1 MLNTGP
7 LPRIITKR
15 TVIKLLEPQEA
26 NLMCRYR
33 MENRAHLTQWE
44 PTRSRQFYTENYWQ
58 AQLGAAI
65 REFRLGASLC
75 LVILNKEENEV
86 LGVCNYTNIIRGTFE
101 ACHLGYGL
109 AEKHQGMGLMF
120 ETLTHSTR
128 YVFGEMRL
136 RRIMASY
143 LPRNK
148 RSGALLERMGF
159 EVEGK
164 ARKYL
169 KINGLW
175 EDHILTALIN
185 PAG

>member
-1 MLNTGP
+1 ML
-7 LPRIITKR
+7 
-15 TVIKLLEPQEA
+15 KLLEPQEA
-26 NLMCRYR
+26 NLMSRYR
-33 MENRAHLTQWE
+33 MDNRSHLSQWE
-44 PTRSRQFYTENYWQ
+44 PTRSQQFYTEHFWQ
-58 AQLGAAI
+58 TQLGIAV
-65 REFRLGASLC
+65 RDFRLGTSLC
-75 LVILNKEENEV
+75 LVILSRHENEV

-109 AEKHQGMGLMF
+109 AQKHQGQGLMF
-120 ETLTHSTR
+120 EALTHSIR
-128 YVFGEMRL
+128 YVFDEMRL
-136 RRIMASY
+136 HRVMASY

-169 KINGLW
+169 KINGVW

>member
-1 MLNTGP
+1 MNTTP
-7 LPRIITKR
+7 LPRIITER

-26 NLMCRYR
+26 NLMARYR
-33 MENRAHLTQWE
+33 VENKSHLTEWE
-44 PTRSRQFYTENYWQ
+44 PTRSQQFYTEHFWQ
-58 AQLGAAI
+58 AQLLAAI

-75 LVILNKEENEV
+75 LVILDRDENEV

-109 AEKHQGMGLMF
+109 AEKHQGKGLMF
-120 ETLTHSTR
+120 ESLTHTTR
-128 YVFGEMRL
+128 YVFDEMRL
-136 RRIMASY
+136 HRIMASY
-143 LPRNK
+143 LPRNS

-169 KINGLW
+169 KINGVW
-175 EDHILTALIN
+175 EDHILTALTN
-185 PAG
+185 PTG